1 MLPKLVRKADF
12 DGPIDIFGSAGMGER
27 MDFLNCPVCQAR
39 YLVPDAEDG
48 NGWVCRSCG
57 SDLHLVAMNV
67 PGKRDE
73 VADALHAAPVD
84 LEKRES
90 AA

>member
-1 MLPKLVRKADF
+1 LASSGLRVVEK
-12 DGPIDIFGSAGMGER
+12 GWT
-27 MDFLNCPVCQAR
+27 FLTAPYVKR

-48 NGWVCRSCG
+48 NGWVCRGCG
-57 SDLHLVAMNV
+57 SDLHLVALNV

-73 VADALHAAPVD
+73 VAEALHAAPVD

-90 AA
+90 PS